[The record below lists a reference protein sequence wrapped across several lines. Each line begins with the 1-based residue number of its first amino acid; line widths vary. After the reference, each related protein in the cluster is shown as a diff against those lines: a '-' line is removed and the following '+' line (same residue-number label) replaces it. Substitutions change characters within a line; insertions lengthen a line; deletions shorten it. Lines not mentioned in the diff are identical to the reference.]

1 MIRIAPSMLCSDFTA
16 LGREVAALV
25 EAGADWLHFDCM
37 DGHFVENLTFGPVFI
52 QALRPLTDIAFDVHL
67 MISNPDEQI
76 ERYAEAGADN
86 ILVQREADDRPVRLL
101 NRIRALGKK
110 AGIVYNPATSLH
122 DMEVILPW
130 ADVVLVMSVEPGAAG
145 QRFLP
150 VALEK
155 IAALRDFV
163 DVEGLPTL
171 IAVDGGVNRETA
183 PQVLRAGAD
192 VIVSGSWLFEHPD
205 GYAGAISELRRIAD
219 EVQHRAV

>member
-1 MIRIAPSMLCSDFTA
+1 MIRVSPSMLCANFTV
-16 LGREVAALV
+16 LGQEVTDLV
-25 EAGADWLHFDCM
+25 EAGTDWLHFDCM

-52 QALRPLTDIAFDVHL
+52 KALRALTDVPFDVHL

-122 DMEVILPW
+122 DMEVVMPA
-130 ADVVLVMSVEPGAAG
+130 ADIVLIMSVEPGAAG
-145 QRFLP
+145 QRFMP
-150 VALEK
+150 IAVDK
-155 IAALRDFV
+155 IAALRDFI

-171 IAVDGGVNRETA
+171 IAVDGGVNTETA
-183 PQVLRAGAD
+183 PQVLAAGAD
-192 VIVSGSWLFEHPD
+192 VIISGSWLFEHPQ
-205 GYAGAISELRRIAD
+205 GYAGAMAELRRVAD
-219 EVQHRAV
+219 EVQNRTA

>member
-1 MIRIAPSMLCSDFTA
+1 MIRVSPSMLCSNFTI
-16 LGREVAALV
+16 LGQEVAALV

-52 QALRPLTDIAFDVHL
+52 KALRGLTDVPFDVHL
-67 MISNPDEQI
+67 MIANPDEQI

-122 DMEVILPW
+122 DMEVVLPS
-130 ADVVLVMSVEPGAAG
+130 ADIVLIMSVEPGAAG
-145 QRFLP
+145 QRFMP
-150 VALEK
+150 VALDK

-171 IAVDGGVNRETA
+171 IAVDGGVNTETA

-192 VIVSGSWLFEHPD
+192 VIVSGSWLFEHPR
-205 GYAGAISELRRIAD
+205 GYAGAIAELRRVAD
-219 EVQHRAV
+219 EVQNRTV

>member
-52 QALRPLTDIAFDVHL
+52 QALRPLTDIPFDVHL